1 MRRAIK
7 GAVVLGTLAL
17 AFGGCGISANKQ
29 KAESAASIFHRDFNA
44 GKFAEI
50 FSGATP
56 RFRST
61 GTQAD
66 FAAYLQA
73 VHTNLGGF
81 KSAEP
86 GQWRVN
92 STPGG
97 TFVDLNYS
105 SQFEL
110 GSGVESFTFLIS
122 GEQVNLQAYNINS
135 RELVLK

>member
-7 GAVVLGTLAL
+7 RAFIVGTLAI
-17 AFGGCGISANKQ
+17 AVGGCGISANKQ
-29 KAESAASIFHRDFNA
+29 KAESAASRFHRDFNG

-50 FSGATP
+50 VSGATP
-56 RFRST
+56 AFRAA

-66 FAAYLQA
+66 TIAFLQA
-73 VHTNLGGF
+73 VHTKLGGF

-97 TFVDLNYS
+97 TFVDLSYS

-122 GEQVNLQAYNINS
+122 GEQASLQAYNINS